1 MEHYNEA
8 HKFLRKINSDTTL
21 NLEAEI
27 NKLKSISG
35 KRYSDVLD
43 KDGNQYV
50 DLVQQGGGV
59 WGVALVG
66 YVYVLEQVGI
76 RFFSLAG
83 TSAGAINALAM
94 ASIAGK
100 KRTKTEPILEA
111 LLALEMKS
119 LIDGKKE
126 DTIFTTW
133 ERKLISK
140 LLKFPFY
147 KKFILNFMQWLFC
160 LCISFTI
167 ASMTSLLFF
176 LPNEG
181 RMLHFITIGIW
192 VVTFILAYIT
202 YDRLSVLTRDGF
214 GLNDGDV
221 FHEWVK
227 KALLEK
233 QQVKNLDDL
242 KTNFNQLPDDLY
254 LDTTASH
261 RTITEEKPQTPRLTI
276 IANDVTTNNK
286 IEFPKMWDL
295 YFDATKEVHPADF
308 VRASMSI
315 PIFFETFTLDTKPN
329 NINAWNTHLNWG
341 TANQNCIPDKVFF
354 VDGGSLSNFPINIFY
369 NPNYSVPRMPTLGIR
384 LIDKK
389 IAKIENCKSILEF
402 GGNIIQSMKLSSDK
416 EFLNKNQSY
425 NMGIG
430 YVEIGETLSW
440 LNFYMNEAEKEE
452 LFKIGAKA
460 ALDFLRTF
468 DWDDYK
474 NKRKAEQMHMV
485 NTKLFNPNNW

>member
-1 MEHYNEA
+1 MEHYNNA
-8 HKFLRKINSDTTL
+8 HKFLRKINNDDSL
-21 NLEAEI
+21 KLEEEI
-27 NKLKSISG
+27 KKLRDKG
-35 KRYSDVLD
+35 KKYSDVLD
-43 KDGNQYV
+43 NSGNQYV

-66 YVYVLEQVGI
+66 YVYVLEQIGI

-94 ASIAGK
+94 SSIADN

-111 LLALEMKS
+111 LLALDMRS

-126 DTIFTTW
+126 DSIFTKW

-147 KKFILNFMQWLFC
+147 KKFIINFIQWILF
-160 LCISFTI
+160 LCIAFTI
-167 ASMTSLLFF
+167 ASMISLLFF
-176 LPNEG
+176 VPSEG
-181 RMLHFITIGIW
+181 KMLHFITIGVW
-192 VVTFILAYIT
+192 LVTFLLAYIT
-202 YDRLSVLTRDGF
+202 FDRLSVLTKEGF

-227 KALLEK
+227 KSLVES
-233 QQVKNLDDL
+233 QQVNNLDDL
-242 KTNFNQLPDDLY
+242 KRNFTSLPSDLY
-254 LDTTASH
+254 LDKKANH
-261 RTITEEKPQTPRLTI
+261 RKESEDKPTIPTLTI

-295 YFDATKEVHPADF
+295 YFNESKDVHPADF

-315 PIFFETFTLDTKPN
+315 PLFFETFTLETKPK
-329 NINAWNTHLNWG
+329 NIDAWNTHLNWG
-341 TANQNCIPDKVFF
+341 TQNQDNIPDKVSF

-369 NPNYSVPRMPTLGIR
+369 NPNYSVPRMPTFGIR

-389 IAKIENCKSILEF
+389 PIKKVTSKSILEF
-402 GGNIIQSMKLSSDK
+402 GSTIIQSMKLSYDK

-425 NMGIG
+425 NLGIG
-430 YVEIGETLSW
+430 YVEIGEKLSW
-440 LNFYMNEAEKEE
+440 LNFYMNETEKEE

-460 ALDFLRTF
+460 ALDFLTDF
-468 DWDDYK
+468 EWDDYK
-474 NKRKAEQMHMV
+474 NKRKEEYERIAD
-485 NTKLFNPNNW
+485 TTSTFNPNNW

>member
-8 HKFLRKINSDTTL
+8 SKFLRKINSDKTL
-21 NLEAEI
+21 NLEEEI
-27 NKLKSISG
+27 KKLKAAG

-83 TSAGAINALAM
+83 TSAGAINAMAM
-94 ASIAGK
+94 AAIADN

-111 LLALEMKS
+111 LLALPMKS
-119 LIDGKKE
+119 LIDGKRE
-126 DTIFTTW
+126 DNLFTVW
-133 ERKLISK
+133 ERKIISK

-147 KKFILNFMQWLFC
+147 KKFIINFTQWLVFLC
-160 LCISFTI
+160 LSFTI
-167 ASMTSLLFF
+167 SSMVSLLFF
-176 LPNEG
+176 SPKQG
-181 RMLHFITIGIW
+181 IILHLITVGFW
-192 VVTFILAYIT
+192 LVTFIICYIT
-202 YDRLSVLTRDGF
+202 YDRLCVITKEGF

-221 FHEWVK
+221 FHNWVK
-227 KALLEK
+227 NALLEK
-233 QQVKNLDDL
+233 QHVKNLDDL
-242 KTNFNQLPDDLY
+242 KANFNQLPADLF
-254 LDTTASH
+254 LDLKANCRDSL
-261 RTITEEKPQTPRLTI
+261 TEEVPQTPRLTI

-295 YFDATKEVHPADF
+295 YFNETKEVNPADF

-315 PIFFETFTLDTKPN
+315 PLFFETFTLETKPG
-329 NINAWNTHLNWG
+329 NIDSWNKHLNWG
-341 TANQNCIPDKVFF
+341 TKNQDCIPEKVFF

-369 NPNYSVPRMPTLGIR
+369 NPKYSIPRMPTFGIR
-384 LIDKK
+384 LVDKK
-389 IAKIENCKSILEF
+389 RPKIVGCENILEF
-402 GGNIIQSMKLSSDK
+402 FGNILQSMKLSSDK

-440 LNFYMNEAEKEE
+440 LNFYMNDTEKEE
-452 LFKIGAKA
+452 LFKIGAGA
-460 ALDFLRTF
+460 ALEFLARF
-468 DWDDYK
+468 EWEDYK
-474 NKRKAEQMHMV
+474 TKRASDSIA
-485 NTKLFNPNNW
+485 NNSNNPNNW

>member
-1 MEHYNEA
+1 MEQYNEA
-8 HKFLRKINSDTTL
+8 SKFLRKINSDKTL
-21 NLEAEI
+21 NLEEQI
-27 NKLKSISG
+27 RKLKATG

-83 TSAGAINALAM
+83 TSAGAINALTM
-94 ASIAGK
+94 AAIADN
-100 KRTKTEPILEA
+100 KRTKTEPIIEA
-111 LLALEMKS
+111 LLGLEMKS

-126 DTIFTTW
+126 DNVFTIW

-147 KKFILNFMQWLFC
+147 KKFIVNFIQWLLFLC
-160 LCISFTI
+160 LSFTMS
-167 ASMTSLLFF
+167 SMVSLLFF
-176 LPNEG
+176 SPNQG
-181 RMLHFITIGIW
+181 LALHLATVGFW
-192 VVTFILAYIT
+192 LVTFIICYIT
-202 YDRLSVLTRDGF
+202 YDRLSVITKEGF

-221 FHEWVK
+221 FHNWVK

-233 QQVKNLDDL
+233 HQVKNLDDL
-242 KTNFNQLPDDLY
+242 KANFNQLPADLF
-254 LDTTASH
+254 LDL
-261 RTITEEKPQTPRLTI
+261 EEDNRDPNDEVPQTPRLTI

-295 YFDATKEVHPADF
+295 YFNETKDVNPADF

-315 PIFFETFTLDTKPN
+315 PLFFETFTLETKPD
-329 NINAWNTHLNWG
+329 NINSWNKHLNWG
-341 TANQNCIPDKVFF
+341 TQNQDCIPEKIFF
-354 VDGGSLSNFPINIFY
+354 VDGGSLSNFPINIFS
-369 NPNYSVPRMPTLGIR
+369 NPNYSIPRMPTFGIR
-384 LIDKK
+384 LVDKK
-389 IAKIENCKSILEF
+389 RPKIVGCDSILDF
-402 GGNIIQSMKLSSDK
+402 CGNILQSMKLSSDK

-425 NMGIG
+425 NLGIG

-440 LNFYMNEAEKEE
+440 LNFYMNDTEKEE

-460 ALDFLRTF
+460 ALEFLAGF
-468 DWDDYK
+468 DWKDYK
-474 NKRKAEQMHMV
+474 EKRKFEQAIMKK
-485 NTKLFNPNNW
+485 NSNPNNW